1 MLSYLGKNTLPRD
14 EEYPDLVERKPATR
28 PPLTAR
34 DKRRSFPSLCN
45 HGRQRERALHVAFGD
60 LIPNLCH
67 RLPLRLEKDTAEGQF
82 IYPRGGQ
89 IENEDPREQK
99 AQVNAMHYILNTEC
113 LTIHFT
119 AHFLLLVNASKHSE
133 SEFTFFMSNILTALP
148 SSSLS
153 PVKQTLGGQSVHTV
167 ISCDTK
173 P

>member
-1 MLSYLGKNTLPRD
+1 MREASKSLQLRQAKEKGTTRGFWKASSQFLPQLTI
-14 EEYPDLVERKPATR
+14 LVWE
-28 PPLTAR
+28 
-34 DKRRSFPSLCN
+34 
-45 HGRQRERALHVAFGD
+45 
-60 LIPNLCH
+60 
-67 RLPLRLEKDTAEGQF
+67 DTIKSQF

-89 IENEDPREQK
+89 IENKDLRKQK
-99 AQVNAMHYILNTEC
+99 AQLKVMHYILNTEC

-133 SEFTFFMSNILTALP
+133 SKFTFFMSNILTVFP

-153 PVKQTLGGQSVHTV
+153 PVKQTLRGQSVHTI